1 VRVAILG
8 TRGVPAAYGGFE
20 TLAEELSTRLAARGH
35 DVTVYSRR
43 GAVREELRS
52 FRGVRVVFAPTLRH
66 KYLDTVVH
74 GVTSGLHAA
83 AERYDAV
90 LFCNGANALAC
101 RLPRLLGSGTRVLL
115 NVDGLERNRRK
126 WNRLGRAVYALSER
140 LSCVLPDVVV
150 TDALE
155 IRRYYLE
162 RYSQPSAFVP
172 YGSDL
177 PEPEDRTVLGRLGL
191 EPGGYVL
198 YVSRFEPENNPDAVV
213 RAYRAVP
220 GERPLVLV
228 GSAPYAE
235 GFIGRLRED
244 AAKDPRVLLP
254 GAIYGEGYRALLANA
269 AAYVHATEVGGT
281 HPALVE
287 AMGFGRPVLVHDTPE
302 NREVAGEAALFW
314 DAREPATL
322 SRLLSALLAD
332 PARREALGAAAR
344 RRATSRYRWDDVT
357 TAYEA
362 LLSGHEPHG
371 LGSGPEC

>member
-1 VRVAILG
+1 MKLALLG

-20 TLAEELSTRLAARGH
+20 TLAEELAARLAARGH
-35 DVTVYSRR
+35 DVTVYARR
-43 GAVREELRS
+43 GAVREELPS
-52 FRGVRVVFAPTLRH
+52 WRGARVVFTPTLRH

-83 AERYDAV
+83 AQGYDAV
-90 LFCNGANALAC
+90 LVCNGANALAC

-126 WNRLGRAVYALSER
+126 WNRLGKAVYALSER

-150 TDALE
+150 TDAEE
-155 IRRYYLE
+155 IRRYYQG
-162 RYSQPSAFVP
+162 RYGKASAFIP

-177 PEPEDRTVLGRLGL
+177 PAPADFSILGRLGL

-213 RAYRAVP
+213 RAFRDVP
-220 GERPLVLV
+220 GEARLVLV

-235 GFIGRLRED
+235 GLIARLRAE
-244 AAKDPRVLLP
+244 AARDPRVLLP
-254 GAIYGEGYRALLANA
+254 GAIYGEGYRALLASA

-302 NREVAGEAALFW
+302 NREVAGDAALWW
-314 DAREPATL
+314 DAHRPASL
-322 SRLLSALLAD
+322 APLLSALLGDA
-332 PARREALGAAAR
+332 ARREALGEAAR
-344 RRATSRYRWDDVT
+344 RRAEARYRWDDVAD
-357 TAYEA
+357 AYEA
-362 LLSGHEPHG
+362 LLAGRAPDGLPSGR
-371 LGSGPEC
+371 EC